1 MYAFA
6 YTTHLRS
13 RNIIYVAQMWRSN
26 FSRRR
31 KYSSHLTNP
40 VFNQH
45 KCYCPLCHLCFLVIH
60 STLQHTT
67 LSLPLVLLL
76 LLNAIHPPIPLHQSL

>member
-6 YTTHLRS
+6 CTTHLRS

-40 VFNQH
+40 DF
-45 KCYCPLCHLCFLVIH
+45 KCNCPLCHLCFLVIH

-76 LLNAIHPPIPLHQSL
+76 LLDAIHPPIPLHQSL